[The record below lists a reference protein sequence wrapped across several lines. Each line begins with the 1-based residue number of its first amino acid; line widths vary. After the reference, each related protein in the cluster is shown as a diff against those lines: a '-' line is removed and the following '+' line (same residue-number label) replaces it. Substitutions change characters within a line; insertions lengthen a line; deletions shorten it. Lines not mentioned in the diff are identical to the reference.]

1 MSTIHWAERAACAG
15 TPIDLWF
22 PTAGQAAAALATA
35 RRYCAACPV
44 WDDCLT
50 EDLNAHVVGKRYGV
64 RAGLSPT
71 HRDDIADGTRPRPT
85 QPPPPPLICRATTRP
100 ARQGATAVS
109 VTNLDPAPAATP
121 TTNDELIAWG
131 AAHASARVQAL
142 AARARAAL
150 SELAQLAARDE
161 AVAKAEAR
169 VKRLKAQL
177 ANAEQDLRSAKGTGT
192 PAAKNH
198 ADAPREDLA
207 AIRTWARAN
216 GYQVAPKGLVARSVI
231 DAYHAANPSPLA
243 DAS

>member
-71 HRDDIADGTRPRPT
+71 HRDDIAGGTRPRPT

-150 SELAQLAARDE
+150 NELAQLAARDE

-169 VKRLKAQL
+169 VQRLKAQL
-177 ANAEQDLRSAKGTGT
+177 ANAEQDLRAVKNGTAKPQP
-192 PAAKNH
+192 PAAASNTGR
-198 ADAPREDLA
+198 DYA
-207 AIRTWARAN
+207 AVRAWAREN
-216 GYQVAPKGLVARSVI
+216 GFEVGAVGIPKRAVL
-231 DAYHAANPSPLA
+231 DAYDAAHAQ
-243 DAS
+243 DAA